1 METRERQLN
10 FFRFEDLRIYHKALD
25 YVSWVYETVEKFFEP
40 KLDVVGNNSTGTT
53 TKLDRGEL
61 AKNFIRAATNI
72 ALYIAEG
79 SGRNRNQFIYY
90 LKMARSSIRECIVLS
105 TIAHKNNYISI
116 EKEEESRSYLIEIS
130 KMLGALISSLQRSRR
145 TIETNESEN
154 DDLMRSGNE
163 KDPNM
168 Y

>member
-1 METRERQLN
+1 METRERQFN

-25 YVSWVYETVEKFFEP
+25 YVRWVYKAVQSMPEP
-40 KLDVVGNNSTGTT
+40 NRAELGT
-53 TKLDRGEL
+53 
-61 AKNFIRAATNI
+61 NFIKAATNI

-79 SGRNRNQFIYY
+79 SGRNRSQFIYY

-105 TIAHKNNYISI
+105 TIAHQNGFISI
-116 EKEEESRSYLIEIS
+116 EQEEESRSFLIEIS
-130 KMLGALISSLQRSRR
+130 KMLGALISSLQRSKRN
-145 TIETNESEN
+145 NEPDEN
-154 DDLMRSGNE
+154 EDEDDEMTPPIDE

>member
-1 METRERQLN
+1 METRERQFN
-10 FFRFEDLRIYHKALD
+10 FFRFEDLRIYHKALE
-25 YVSWVYETVEKFFEP
+25 YVCWVYETVEKFSEP
-40 KLDVVGNNSTGTT
+40 DQ
-53 TKLDRGEL
+53 GEL
-61 AKNFIRAATNI
+61 GKNFIRAATNI

-79 SGRNRNQFIYY
+79 SGRNRSQFIYY

-105 TIAHKNNYISI
+105 TIAHKNKFLSI

-130 KMLGALISSLQRSRR
+130 KMLGALISSLQRSKKA
-145 TIETNESEN
+145 NEPDEN
-154 DDLMRSGNE
+154 EDEDLMTPENE